1 LNTFIPFTPF
11 GLLGFWAFGL
21 LAFGFWLLAF
31 GFWLLAFGFWLFN
44 IMDRQKAQTL
54 TT

>member
-11 GLLGFWAFGL
+11 GLLGFW
-21 LAFGFWLLAF
+21 AF